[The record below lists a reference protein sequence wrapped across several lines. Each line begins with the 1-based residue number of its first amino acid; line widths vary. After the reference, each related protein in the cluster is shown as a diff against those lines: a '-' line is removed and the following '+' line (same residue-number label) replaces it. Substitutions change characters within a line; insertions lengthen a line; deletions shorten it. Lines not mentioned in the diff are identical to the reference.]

1 MILTMTTTIG
11 AGGSIT
17 IPEELLE
24 EAGLKPGTPVEVAY
38 RAGRIEIEPASVP
51 MRLEKRGRLT
61 VLVPEEP
68 IREEW
73 TNEKLNEFIEELRDE
88 RMREILGEIPQ
99 DDIDRRD

>member
-1 MILTMTTTIG
+1 MISSMTTTIG
-11 AGGSIT
+11 AGGNIT

-24 EAGLKPGTPVEVAY
+24 EAGWKPGTPVELVY
-38 RAGRIEIEPASVP
+38 RAGHIEIEPTPVR
-51 MRLEKRGRLT
+51 MRLERRGRLT

-68 IREEW
+68 IQ
-73 TNEKLNEFIEELRDE
+73 EKWSVERTNEFIEELREE